1 MKYAIRTIA
10 IAAAFF
16 AMGLDWFS
24 TGPQSDLDS
33 YWQGERS
40 DSTAVVN
47 HQQWQQL
54 LDDYLVEDHSGIN
67 LFDYEGV
74 QESDDVLQGYI
85 ESLANIDPRTLNRA
99 EQMSYWINM
108 YNALTVQ
115 VVSRNY
121 PIESIKEVGGSLF
134 ASGPWDDEVVSVTGR
149 ALSLND
155 IEHRILRPIF
165 NDYRIHFAVNCASIG
180 CPNLASSAYTS
191 ENLEVL
197 LTEGAE
203 TYLKHDRGVALLE
216 DELRLSS
223 LFKWYG
229 TDFGDSQEEMLETL
243 AKYLDEDL
251 RDQVI
256 NFDGDIEFEYDWQL
270 NDLG

>member
-1 MKYAIRTIA
+1 
-10 IAAAFF
+10 
-16 AMGLDWFS
+16 MGLDWFS
-24 TGPQSDLDS
+24 TGPQSDLDA
-33 YWQGERS
+33 YWQGEQS
-40 DSTAVVN
+40 DSTVVVD

-54 LDDYLVEDHSGIN
+54 LDDYLVEDDSGVN

-74 QESDDVLQGYI
+74 QESDEILQRYI
-85 ESLANIDPRTLNRA
+85 DSLAETDPRTLNRA

-134 ASGPWDDEVVSVTGR
+134 ASGPWDDEVISVTGK
-149 ALSLND
+149 ALTLND

-180 CPNLASSAYTS
+180 CPNLAPSVYTA
-191 ENLEVL
+191 ENLESL
-197 LTEGAE
+197 LAEGAE
-203 TYLKHDRGVALLE
+203 KYLTHERGITLLE

-229 TDFGDSQEEMLETL
+229 SDFGDSHEEMLDTL
-243 AKYLDEDL
+243 TKYLDKEL
-251 RDQVI
+251 RDQII
-256 NFDGDIEFEYDWQL
+256 NFDGDIEFDYDWQL